1 MEAQPRWCWGCCG
14 VQWGVLSM
22 FVLGCGGMHVQHV
35 CGGVQWGAVGG
46 VQRVRDS
53 STTRHRIPACLPSP
67 WQPPGNQR

>member
-1 MEAQPRWCWGCCG
+1 MEGQPRRCWG
-14 VQWGVLSM
+14 VQWGAVGGLSM
-22 FVLGCGGMHVQHV
+22 FVLGCGGMRVRHV
-35 CGGVQWGAVGG
+35 CGGVRWGAVGG